1 MKTLSILSLAIF
13 TLLFTGC
20 DETKKVIEVA
30 GTVQLSGNYSVI
42 KAGNTVIKGDA
53 LSFTFSALD
62 NSINGN
68 TGCNSFFGNY
78 TLDAFA
84 LSFGDLAVSEK
95 YCDEPIMES
104 ERALLGALNN
114 TGSYMLKDRVLTLY
128 SKEDR
133 AVLLTAKKTITEGN

>member
-13 TLLFTGC
+13 TLLFTNC

-42 KAGNTVIKGDA
+42 KVGNAAIKGEA
-53 LSFTFSALD
+53 LYFTFAALD

-78 TLDAFA
+78 TLDGFT
-84 LSFGDLAVSEK
+84 LDFGDLAVSER

-114 TGSYMLKDRVLTLY
+114 TGSYMLKDKVLTFY

-133 AVLLTAKKTITEGN
+133 AVILTAKKAITQED